1 VFQLPL
7 GEAEPSTFKE
17 VAALAETFAVSHGFR
32 HFVLTG
38 RFKKLD
44 QQFATASLSNY
55 PDEYVTLYQ
64 SRGYGVFDPVLQRS
78 RISPAPF
85 TFDQADESSRQAR
98 DVVAAAAK
106 YGLDQGVAV
115 PLHGAEGEGIA
126 LFLSGSF
133 PPTGSELEK
142 LYAECWLFLRQ
153 LYPTLERLLKP
164 KVKIAK
170 LTDRERQV
178 LTLLAQGKILKQ
190 IADIVGV
197 NERMLNYTL
206 QAAKKKLRASS
217 RDQLVAIA
225 LISGQ
230 ISWMVAQPDLDVE
243 FLVGT

>member
-1 VFQLPL
+1 MLP
-7 GEAEPSTFKE
+7 P
-17 VAALAETFAVSHGFR
+17 
-32 HFVLTG
+32 
-38 RFKKLD
+38 
-44 QQFATASLSNY
+44 
-55 PDEYVTLYQ
+55 
-64 SRGYGVFDPVLQRS
+64 
-78 RISPAPF
+78 
-85 TFDQADESSRQAR
+85 
-98 DVVAAAAK
+98 
-106 YGLDQGVAV
+106 
-115 PLHGAEGEGIA
+115 
-126 LFLSGSF
+126 SGSF